1 MYPKER
7 EKLTE
12 LFQGSTHLSV
22 EDFKPQSIQEE
33 AEYIVSSLTKNTDVI
48 LCCLNELMDEDEKD
62 RAKRASR
69 NKSEKKRR
77 DQFNVLIK
85 ELCTMLHGH
94 GHPLKMDKST
104 ILQRTIDFLQK
115 QKEITAQTEA
125 CEIRQDWKP
134 SFLSN
139 EEFTQLMLEA
149 LDGFLIA
156 LTTDGM
162 IIYVSDSVSS
172 LLGHLPSDLVDQNIL
187 NFLPERE
194 HGEVYKMLAPHILMT
209 EPITPEF
216 FNNDKQV
223 EFCCHLA
230 RGSLD
235 PNEPPTYEYVKF
247 VVDFKF
253 FTHVPTS
260 SYNGFESAVARA
272 FRSATEEQICLV
284 ATVRLVT
291 PQFLKELCNVEE
303 PCEEFTS
310 RHSLEWKF
318 LFLDHR
324 APPIIGYLP
333 FEVLGT
339 SGYDYY
345 HADDLEL
352 LARCHVHLMQYGK
365 GKSCYYRFLTKGQQ
379 WIWLQTHYY
388 ITYHQWNSKPEFI
401 VCTHTVV
408 SYAEVRA
415 EKRRDLGLEESALEI
430 ADSSLK
436 IQNTYLDI
444 RQCTNNQEPSREG
457 VSVSSHSSRRS
468 SHTALSDSASTSSM
482 RHTEA
487 STPSRHSMTLSQ
499 QDMPQ
504 IRMASSQSQV
514 VTPQPPAEHITQHHV
529 AQPTISPQQAQAIMP
544 VCHYPSHLGMVTQ
557 LKEQL
562 EERTRILQA
571 DIKTQQQELDVLKE
585 QLQLV
590 QDSNLQMF
598 MQQPIPMGF
607 NNVQQPDSRRV
618 ARQPGVVAR
627 QGLEMGKKSQSMMS
641 SKRFRGSQITSSHQY
656 VTPNQQ
662 HSQNQQ
668 HQHPQQIQ
676 QQASQHQH
684 QQLQQPVSQHQQI
697 QQAPQHQHQQI
708 QQQASQHQHQQVQ
721 QAQQQQQQLQH
732 QQQIHQ
738 LQQQQQ
744 QQHHQQQLQK
754 QQQQLQKQ
762 QHQLQRQQRMMR
774 GNQAQQAAVLQTHS
788 NIVMPLYN
796 NTMMFQQ
803 THPPAAAAA
812 ASSRISTDNVDR
824 SQSSDFTQDRHLRFV
839 QDQQMRPPSIQM
851 QPITCSTVIAAS
863 PAPAYTHSVMIPPA
877 SFNPSQTAVHLHHC
891 QQQPVQ
897 PQHLYLQM
905 QNPESMQSSQSQRMF
920 QQPHIPQQNAMGY
933 FLHPQQQNQSGNIS
947 DLPEMQLP

>member
-1 MYPKER
+1 
-7 EKLTE
+7 
-12 LFQGSTHLSV
+12 
-22 EDFKPQSIQEE
+22 
-33 AEYIVSSLTKNTDVI
+33 
-48 LCCLNELMDEDEKD
+48 MDEDEKD

-85 ELCTMLHGH
+85 ELCTMLQGH

-156 LTTDGM
+156 LTTDGI

-194 HGEVYKMLAPHILMT
+194 QSEVYKLLSPHMLMT
-209 EPITPEF
+209 DPVAADFLNE
-216 FNNDKQV
+216 KQI

-235 PNEPPTYEYVKF
+235 PNEPLMYEYVKF
-247 VVDFKF
+247 VVDFKY
-253 FTHVPTS
+253 FTHVPTPS
-260 SYNGFESAVARA
+260 CNGFESAIARA

-352 LARCHVHLMQYGK
+352 LARCHEHLMQFGK

-401 VCTHTVV
+401 VCTHLVV

-415 EKRRDLGLEESALEI
+415 ERRRDLGLEESSIELA
-430 ADSSLK
+430 SSSIK
-436 IQNTYLDI
+436 SHSSYLDVG
-444 RQCTNNQEPSREG
+444 QCGSSQDASREG
-457 VSVSSHSSRRS
+457 VSLSSHSSRRS

-482 RHTEA
+482 RHTDT
-487 STPSRHSMTLSQ
+487 STPTRPSVPGGQAEKTALRL
-499 QDMPQ
+499 
-504 IRMASSQSQV
+504 ASAGSTQAIG
-514 VTPQPPAEHITQHHV
+514 TPQAPGEHPV
-529 AQPTISPQQAQAIMP
+529 AQLAVPSQHTVMP
-544 VCHYPSHLGMVTQ
+544 VYHFPTQLGMMHQ

-571 DIKTQQQELDVLKE
+571 DIKTQQEELHVIKE

-590 QDSNLQMF
+590 QDSNLQML
-598 MQQPIPMGF
+598 MQQPIPVVF
-607 NNVQQPDSRRV
+607 NNVQHPSPRRPPQP
-618 ARQPGVVAR
+618 PGTPKQTTA
-627 QGLEMGKKSQSMMS
+627 KKSQ
-641 SKRFRGSQITSSHQY
+641 
-656 VTPNQQ
+656 QQ
-662 HSQNQQ
+662 GLMGTKHYCST
-668 HQHPQQIQ
+668 HRPSPFLRDPCST
-676 QQASQHQH
+676 AT
-684 QQLQQPVSQHQQI
+684 
-697 QQAPQHQHQQI
+697 
-708 QQQASQHQHQQVQ
+708 QV
-721 QAQQQQQQLQH
+721 
-732 QQQIHQ
+732 
-738 LQQQQQ
+738 QQ
-744 QQHHQQQLQK
+744 QQHL
-754 QQQQLQKQ
+754 
-762 QHQLQRQQRMMR
+762 MR
-774 GNQAQQAAVLQTHS
+774 GNQAQQTGLPGQTS
-788 NIVMPLYN
+788 ISVPLYN
-796 NTMMFQQ
+796 NPMVLSQ
-803 THPPAAAAA
+803 THPIAVTAQMPTD
-812 ASSRISTDNVDR
+812 SSERQPDYSQDR
-824 SQSSDFTQDRHLRFV
+824 SLRMLLDQSIQAMLPTTNSSGQSTQSSASRQQGKFV
-839 QDQQMRPPSIQM
+839 AEQQILPPSIPM
-851 QPITCSTVIAAS
+851 SPVTCGTARP
-863 PAPAYTHSVMIPPA
+863 PAPSPVFSPSLMIPHT
-877 SFNPSQTAVHLHHC
+877 SFTAHQANTPVHLHQWP
-891 QQQPVQ
+891 QQQVQ
-897 PQHLYLQM
+897 QHRLYLQM
-905 QNPESMQSSQSQRMF
+905 QGPEPVPGAPTPRIF
-920 QQPHIPQQNAMGY
+920 QPPHTPQQNPLSY
-933 FLHPQQQNQSGNIS
+933 FLHPQQQGQACSLP
-947 DLPEMQLP
+947 DLHSEMQLP

>member
-1 MYPKER
+1 
-7 EKLTE
+7 
-12 LFQGSTHLSV
+12 
-22 EDFKPQSIQEE
+22 
-33 AEYIVSSLTKNTDVI
+33 
-48 LCCLNELMDEDEKD
+48 MDEDEKD

-85 ELCTMLHGH
+85 ELCTMLQGH

-156 LTTDGM
+156 LTTDGI

-194 HGEVYKMLAPHILMT
+194 QSDVYKLLSPHMLMT
-209 EPITPEF
+209 NAVATDFLNAE
-216 FNNDKQV
+216 KQI

-230 RGSLD
+230 RGNLD
-235 PNEPPTYEYVKF
+235 PNEPITYEYVKF
-247 VVDFKF
+247 VVEFKY
-253 FTHVPTS
+253 FTNVPTS
-260 SYNGFESAVARA
+260 SYNGFESAIARA
-272 FRSATEEQICLV
+272 FRSANEEQTCLV

-352 LARCHVHLMQYGK
+352 LARCHEQLMQFGK

-379 WIWLQTHYY
+379 WIWLQTQYY
-388 ITYHQWNSKPEFI
+388 VTYHQWNSKPEFI

-415 EKRRDLGLEESALEI
+415 ERRRDLGLEESSIELAS
-430 ADSSLK
+430 SSLK
-436 IQNTYLDI
+436 SHGSYIDI
-444 RQCTNNQEPSREG
+444 RQCLTNQEASRER

-468 SHTALSDSASTSSM
+468 SHTALSDSASTSSV
-482 RHTEA
+482 RHTDA
-487 STPSRHSMTLSQ
+487 STPTRQSLPMGQSDKAPLRL
-499 QDMPQ
+499 
-504 IRMASSQSQV
+504 ASSSSTQGII
-514 VTPQPPAEHITQHHV
+514 TPQTPTEHLTQHHM
-529 AQPTISPQQAQAIMP
+529 AQTTVPAQQAVMP
-544 VCHYPSHLGMVTQ
+544 VYHFPTQIGMMHH

-571 DIKTQQQELDVLKE
+571 DIKTQQDELHVIKE

-590 QDSNLQMF
+590 QDSNLQML
-598 MQQPIPMGF
+598 MQQPMPMVFSG
-607 NNVQQPDSRRV
+607 VQHQNPMRPSQQQAATVASRP
-618 ARQPGVVAR
+618 ATS
-627 QGLEMGKKSQSMMS
+627 KKSQQQGLMG
-641 SKRFRGSQITSSHQY
+641 SKQFCSTHLASPQQFLRDPCVTSS
-656 VTPNQQ
+656 
-662 HSQNQQ
+662 
-668 HQHPQQIQ
+668 
-676 QQASQHQH
+676 
-684 QQLQQPVSQHQQI
+684 
-697 QQAPQHQHQQI
+697 
-708 QQQASQHQHQQVQ
+708 QV
-721 QAQQQQQQLQH
+721 QQQQQQ
-732 QQQIHQ
+732 
-738 LQQQQQ
+738 
-744 QQHHQQQLQK
+744 K
-754 QQQQLQKQ
+754 QA
-762 QHQLQRQQRMMR
+762 MR
-774 GNQAQQAAVLQTHS
+774 GKQVQQACLPMQMSIA
-788 NIVMPLYN
+788 MPLYN
-796 NTMMFQQ
+796 NPMVFSQAHPITTEIGERQQ
-803 THPPAAAAA
+803 QSDYNQDRTPRFAPEQQGLPAA
-812 ASSRISTDNVDR
+812 
-824 SQSSDFTQDRHLRFV
+824 
-839 QDQQMRPPSIQM
+839 IQM
-851 QPITCSTVIAAS
+851 QPITCAATPS
-863 PAPAYTHSVMIPPA
+863 PVFTSSVMIPRANIAAQQSHPP
-877 SFNPSQTAVHLHHC
+877 PSTLH
-891 QQQPVQ
+891 QWQPQPVQ
-897 PQHLYLQM
+897 QHHLYLQM
-905 QNPESMQSSQSQRMF
+905 QGAAEPGQNQRLF
-920 QQPHIPQQNAMGY
+920 QQPHVPQQNATMGY
-933 FLHPQQQNQSGNIS
+933 FHHPQPQSQHLQGQHCS
-947 DLPEMQLP
+947 LQDLPEMQLP

>member
-1 MYPKER
+1 
-7 EKLTE
+7 
-12 LFQGSTHLSV
+12 
-22 EDFKPQSIQEE
+22 
-33 AEYIVSSLTKNTDVI
+33 
-48 LCCLNELMDEDEKD
+48 MDEDEKD

-85 ELCTMLHGH
+85 ELCTMLQGH

-125 CEIRQDWKP
+125 CQIRQDWKP

-156 LTTDGM
+156 LTADGI

-187 NFLPERE
+187 NFLPEGE
-194 HGEVYKMLAPHILMT
+194 QSEVYKLLSPHVLMT
-209 EPITPEF
+209 DPVAADFLNAE
-216 FNNDKQV
+216 KQI

-235 PNEPPTYEYVKF
+235 PNEPLMYEYVKF
-247 VVDFKF
+247 VVDFKY
-253 FTHVPTS
+253 FTHVPTPS
-260 SYNGFESAVARA
+260 CNGFESAIARA

-352 LARCHVHLMQYGK
+352 LARCHEHLMQFGK

-401 VCTHTVV
+401 VCTHLVV

-415 EKRRDLGLEESALEI
+415 ERRRDLGLEESSIELAS
-430 ADSSLK
+430 SSLK
-436 IQNTYLDI
+436 SHSSYLDVG
-444 RQCTNNQEPSREG
+444 QCGSSQDASREG
-457 VSVSSHSSRRS
+457 VSLSSHSSRRS
-468 SHTALSDSASTSSM
+468 SHTTLSDSTSTSSM
-482 RHTEA
+482 RRTDT
-487 STPSRHSMTLSQ
+487 STPSRPGAAGDKAALRLAA
-499 QDMPQ
+499 PGG
-504 IRMASSQSQV
+504 
-514 VTPQPPAEHITQHHV
+514 
-529 AQPTISPQQAQAIMP
+529 AQPVYHFPTQ
-544 VCHYPSHLGMVTQ
+544 LGMMHQ

-571 DIKTQQQELDVLKE
+571 DIKTQQEELHVIKE

-590 QDSNLQMF
+590 QDSNLQML
-598 MQQPIPMGF
+598 MQPPIPVIVSS
-607 NNVQQPDSRRV
+607 VQQPSARRPPQG
-618 ARQPGVVAR
+618 APKRSPQPALAGTKHYCSTHLLAPHPLLRDPCGTAPQV
-627 QGLEMGKKSQSMMS
+627 QQQKQQHPM
-641 SKRFRGSQITSSHQY
+641 RGSQGQQTCVPGQASIPVPFYNSPVVLSQAQPIAVAAAAPADRSERQPPADYSQDRSLRMLLDQSIQAMMPAANSSCQPVQSSASRQQGKFVAEQQSLPAPAQGQPGSCSSARAPPPLFSPSLVIPHSSFASHQAS
-656 VTPNQQ
+656 TPL
-662 HSQNQQ
+662 HL
-668 HQHPQQIQ
+668 HQWPQ
-676 QQASQHQH
+676 
-684 QQLQQPVSQHQQI
+684 
-697 QQAPQHQHQQI
+697 
-708 QQQASQHQHQQVQ
+708 Q
-721 QAQQQQQQLQH
+721 QAQQH
-732 QQQIHQ
+732 
-738 LQQQQQ
+738 
-744 QQHHQQQLQK
+744 
-754 QQQQLQKQ
+754 
-762 QHQLQRQQRMMR
+762 R
-774 GNQAQQAAVLQTHS
+774 
-788 NIVMPLYN
+788 
-796 NTMMFQQ
+796 
-803 THPPAAAAA
+803 
-812 ASSRISTDNVDR
+812 
-824 SQSSDFTQDRHLRFV
+824 
-839 QDQQMRPPSIQM
+839 
-851 QPITCSTVIAAS
+851 
-863 PAPAYTHSVMIPPA
+863 
-877 SFNPSQTAVHLHHC
+877 
-891 QQQPVQ
+891 
-897 PQHLYLQM
+897 LYLQM
-905 QNPESMQSSQSQRMF
+905 QGPELVPGAPTPRVF
-920 QQPHIPQQNAMGY
+920 QPPHTPQQNPLSY
-933 FLHPQQQNQSGNIS
+933 FLHPQQQSHHTQGQPCNLP

>member
-1 MYPKER
+1 
-7 EKLTE
+7 
-12 LFQGSTHLSV
+12 
-22 EDFKPQSIQEE
+22 
-33 AEYIVSSLTKNTDVI
+33 
-48 LCCLNELMDEDEKD
+48 MDEDEKD

-85 ELCTMLHGH
+85 ELCTMLQGH

-156 LTTDGM
+156 LTTDGI

-194 HGEVYKMLAPHILMT
+194 QSEVYKLLSPHVLMT
-209 EPITPEF
+209 DPVAADFLNVE
-216 FNNDKQV
+216 KQI

-235 PNEPPTYEYVKF
+235 PNEPLMYEYVKF
-247 VVDFKF
+247 VVDFKY
-253 FTHVPTS
+253 FTHVPTPS
-260 SYNGFESAVARA
+260 CNGFESAIARA

-352 LARCHVHLMQYGK
+352 LARCHEHLMQFGK

-401 VCTHTVV
+401 VCTHLVV

-415 EKRRDLGLEESALEI
+415 ERRRDLGLEESSIELAS
-430 ADSSLK
+430 SSLK
-436 IQNTYLDI
+436 SHSSYLDMG
-444 RQCTNNQEPSREG
+444 QCGSSQDASREG
-457 VSVSSHSSRRS
+457 VSLSSHSSRRS
-468 SHTALSDSASTSSM
+468 SHTALSDSTSTSSM
-482 RHTEA
+482 RHTDT
-487 STPSRHSMTLSQ
+487 STPTRPSVPAGQAEKAALRL
-499 QDMPQ
+499 
-504 IRMASSQSQV
+504 ASAGSAQAIA
-514 VTPQPPAEHITQHHV
+514 TPQAPGEHLPQHPV
-529 AQPTISPQQAQAIMP
+529 AQPAVPSQHAVMP
-544 VCHYPSHLGMVTQ
+544 VYHFPTQLGMMHQ

-571 DIKTQQQELDVLKE
+571 DIKTQQEELHVIKE

-590 QDSNLQMF
+590 QDSNLQML
-598 MQQPIPMGF
+598 MQQPIPIVF
-607 NNVQQPDSRRV
+607 NNVQHPSPRRPPPPGTP
-618 ARQPGVVAR
+618 RQTTA
-627 QGLEMGKKSQSMMS
+627 KKSQQQGPVGTKHYCGTRLQSP
-641 SKRFRGSQITSSHQY
+641 HQFLRDPCSTAAQ
-656 VTPNQQ
+656 VTQQ
-662 HSQNQQ
+662 H
-668 HQHPQQIQ
+668 
-676 QQASQHQH
+676 
-684 QQLQQPVSQHQQI
+684 L
-697 QQAPQHQHQQI
+697 
-708 QQQASQHQHQQVQ
+708 
-721 QAQQQQQQLQH
+721 
-732 QQQIHQ
+732 
-738 LQQQQQ
+738 
-744 QQHHQQQLQK
+744 
-754 QQQQLQKQ
+754 
-762 QHQLQRQQRMMR
+762 MR
-774 GNQAQQAAVLQTHS
+774 GNQAQQTCLPGQTS
-788 NIVMPLYN
+788 ISVPLYN
-796 NTMMFQQ
+796 NPMVFSQAHPIAVAAQ
-803 THPPAAAAA
+803 TSTEGSERQPP
-812 ASSRISTDNVDR
+812 SDYSQDR
-824 SQSSDFTQDRHLRFV
+824 SLRMLLDQSIQAMMPATNSSGQPVQSSASRQQGKFV
-839 QDQQMRPPSIQM
+839 AEQQILPPPIQM
-851 QPITCSTVIAAS
+851 QPVTCSTVRP
-863 PAPAYTHSVMIPPA
+863 PAPSPVFSPSLMIPHT
-877 SFNPSQTAVHLHHC
+877 SFTSHQANTPVHLHQWP
-891 QQQPVQ
+891 QQQVQ
-897 PQHLYLQM
+897 QHRLYLQM
-905 QNPESMQSSQSQRMF
+905 QGPELVPGGPTQRIF
-920 QQPHIPQQNAMGY
+920 QPPHTPQQNPLSY
-933 FLHPQQQNQSGNIS
+933 FLHPQQQSRHAQGQACNLP
-947 DLPEMQLP
+947 DMPEMQLP

>member
-1 MYPKER
+1 
-7 EKLTE
+7 
-12 LFQGSTHLSV
+12 
-22 EDFKPQSIQEE
+22 
-33 AEYIVSSLTKNTDVI
+33 
-48 LCCLNELMDEDEKD
+48 
-62 RAKRASR
+62 
-69 NKSEKKRR
+69 
-77 DQFNVLIK
+77 
-85 ELCTMLHGH
+85 
-94 GHPLKMDKST
+94 MDKST

-156 LTTDGM
+156 LNTDGM

-172 LLGHLPSDLVDQNIL
+172 LLGHLPSDLVDQSIF

-194 HGEVYKMLAPHILMT
+194 HGEVAPRILMT
-209 EPITPEF
+209 EPITSEF
-216 FNNDKQV
+216 FNNEKQV

-230 RGSLD
+230 RGRLD
-235 PNEPPTYEYVKF
+235 LNELPTYEYVKF

-291 PQFLKELCNVEE
+291 PQFLKELCNIEE

-415 EKRRDLGLEESALEI
+415 ERRREMGLVESALEI
-430 ADSSLK
+430 PDSSLK
-436 IQNTYLDI
+436 MQNAFLNI
-444 RQCTNNQEPSREG
+444 RQRTNNQEQSREG

-487 STPSRHSMTLSQ
+487 STPSRQSMTLSQ

-504 IRMASSQSQV
+504 IRMASTANQV
-514 VTPQPPAEHITQHHV
+514 VTPQPPAEHIPQHHV
-529 AQPTISPQQAQAIMP
+529 AQPTISPQQPIMP
-544 VCHYPSHLGMVTQ
+544 VCHYPSHLGMVSQ

-590 QDSNLQMF
+590 QDSNMF

-607 NNVQQPDSRRV
+607 NVQQPDSRRV
-618 ARQPGVVAR
+618 SRQAGVVAR

-641 SKRFRGSQITSSHQY
+641 PKRFCGSQITSTHQY

-662 HSQNQQ
+662 H
-668 HQHPQQIQ
+668 QQIQ
-676 QQASQHQH
+676 QQTPQHQH
-684 QQLQQPVSQHQQI
+684 QQIQEAPQHQHQQI
-697 QQAPQHQHQQI
+697 QQAPQHQHQQ
-708 QQQASQHQHQQVQ
+708 VQ
-721 QAQQQQQQLQH
+721 QAQQQLQH
-732 QQQIHQ
+732 QQQMHQ
-738 LQQQQQ
+738 LQQQ
-744 QQHHQQQLQK
+744 QQQLQK

-762 QHQLQRQQRMMR
+762 QQQQQQLQRQQRMMR
-774 GNQAQQAAVLQTHS
+774 GNQTQQTAVLQTH
-788 NIVMPLYN
+788 VMPLYN
-796 NTMMFQQ
+796 TMMFPQ
-803 THPPAAAAA
+803 THPPATAA
-812 ASSRISTDNVDR
+812 SRISTDRGDR

-839 QDQQMRPPSIQM
+839 QDQQMRPPSLPM
-851 QPITCSTVIAAS
+851 QPITSSTVIAAS
-863 PAPAYTHSVMIPPA
+863 PAPAYTPSVMIPQA
-877 SFNPSQTAVHLHHC
+877 SFTPQQTHAAVHLHHC

-897 PQHLYLQM
+897 SQHLYLQM

-920 QQPHIPQQNAMGY
+920 QQPHISQQNTTMGY
-933 FLHPQQQNQSGNIS
+933 FLHPQQQNQSSNIS

>member
-1 MYPKER
+1 MR
-7 EKLTE
+7 RMTI
-12 LFQGSTHLSV
+12 TNCLSV
-22 EDFKPQSIQEE
+22 QDE
-33 AEYIVSSLTKNTDVI
+33 AEDYAVHGLIKNPDVI

-85 ELCTMLHGH
+85 ELCTMLQGH

-194 HGEVYKMLAPHILMT
+194 HGEVYKLLAPHILMT

-216 FNNDKQV
+216 FNSEKQV

-272 FRSATEEQICLV
+272 FRSASEEQICLV

-291 PQFLKELCNVEE
+291 PQFLKELCNIEE

-365 GKSCYYRFLTKGQQ
+365 GTSCYYRFLTKGQQ
-379 WIWLQTHYY
+379 WIWLQTRYY

-415 EKRRDLGLEESALEI
+415 ERRRDLGLEESALEL
-430 ADSSLK
+430 ADQSVKS
-436 IQNTYLDI
+436 QNTYLDI
-444 RQCTNNQEPSREG
+444 RPCTNKQEPSREG
-457 VSVSSHSSRRS
+457 MSVSSHSSRRS
-468 SHTALSDSASTSSM
+468 SHTALSDTASTSSM
-482 RHTEA
+482 RPTEA
-487 STPSRHSMTLSQ
+487 STPSRQSLSQ
-499 QDMPQ
+499 KDKPQ
-504 IRMASSQSQV
+504 MRLAPSANQAVAPAQS
-514 VTPQPPAEHITQHHV
+514 EHLTQHHV
-529 AQPTISPQQAQAIMP
+529 VQPTVSPQQP
-544 VCHYPSHLGMVTQ
+544 
-557 LKEQL
+557 
-562 EERTRILQA
+562 ILM
-571 DIKTQQQELDVLKE
+571 L
-585 QLQLV
+585 
-590 QDSNLQMF
+590 
-598 MQQPIPMGF
+598 MQQPIPPGF
-607 NNVQQPDSRRV
+607 NNNVQQTDPRRV
-618 ARQPGVVAR
+618 SRQQNVVSM
-627 QGLEMGKKSQSMMS
+627 QGLEMGKS
-641 SKRFRGSQITSSHQY
+641 SKRFCASQIPTSHQY
-656 VTPNQQ
+656 ATTSQNTTHQQ
-662 HSQNQQ
+662 HSQPPHQQVQPQAQQ
-668 HQHPQQIQ
+668 HQHPQVQ
-676 QQASQHQH
+676 
-684 QQLQQPVSQHQQI
+684 
-697 QQAPQHQHQQI
+697 
-708 QQQASQHQHQQVQ
+708 QHQQVQ
-721 QAQQQQQQLQH
+721 QTLQH
-732 QQQIHQ
+732 QQQLHQ
-738 LQQQQQ
+738 LQQQQ
-744 QQHHQQQLQK
+744 HQQQLQK
-754 QQQQLQKQ
+754 QQLHKQQQLQKHQ
-762 QHQLQRQQRMMR
+762 QQLQRHHRVMSVNQTQQTTMS
-774 GNQAQQAAVLQTHS
+774 LQTHG

-796 NTMMFQQ
+796 NTMMFSQA
-803 THPPAAAAA
+803 HPSA
-812 ASSRISTDNVDR
+812 ASSRISTETGDR
-824 SQSSDFTQDRHLRFV
+824 PQPPEYGQHLRFV
-839 QDQQMRPPSIQM
+839 QDPHLLQM
-851 QPITCSTVIAAS
+851 QPVTSNNNSNTVISSHSAPVYS
-863 PAPAYTHSVMIPPA
+863 PSVMIPQ
-877 SFNPSQTAVHLHHC
+877 SRFTQQQTHPAVHLQHC

-897 PQHLYLQM
+897 PHLYLQM
-905 QNPESMQSSQSQRMF
+905 QTSDSMQTGQSQQIY
-920 QQPHIPQQNAMGY
+920 QQPHIPQPNAMGY
-933 FLHPQQQNQSGNIS
+933 FLHPQQQSQSGSLS
-947 DLPEMQLP
+947 DLSEMQLP

>member
-1 MYPKER
+1 
-7 EKLTE
+7 
-12 LFQGSTHLSV
+12 
-22 EDFKPQSIQEE
+22 
-33 AEYIVSSLTKNTDVI
+33 
-48 LCCLNELMDEDEKD
+48 MDEDEKD

-85 ELCTMLHGH
+85 ELCTMLQGH

-156 LTTDGM
+156 LTTDGI

-194 HGEVYKMLAPHILMT
+194 QSDVYKLLSPHMLVTNPVAADFLNT
-209 EPITPEF
+209 E
-216 FNNDKQV
+216 KQI

-230 RGSLD
+230 RGNLD
-235 PNEPPTYEYVKF
+235 PNEPITYEYVKF
-247 VVDFKF
+247 VVDFKY

-260 SYNGFESAVARA
+260 SYNGFESAIARV
-272 FRSATEEQICLV
+272 FRSANEEQVCLV

-345 HADDLEL
+345 HADDLEI
-352 LARCHVHLMQYGK
+352 LARCHEHLMQFGK

-415 EKRRDLGLEESALEI
+415 ERRRDLGLEESSIELAS
-430 ADSSLK
+430 SSLK
-436 IQNTYLDI
+436 SHGSFIDI
-444 RQCTNNQEPSREG
+444 RQCVTNKEPSRER

-468 SHTALSDSASTSSM
+468 SHTALSDSASTSSI
-482 RHTEA
+482 RHTDA
-487 STPSRHSMTLSQ
+487 STPTRQSLPMSDKAPLRL
-499 QDMPQ
+499 
-504 IRMASSQSQV
+504 ASSSGTQGII
-514 VTPQPPAEHITQHHV
+514 TPQTPAEHLTQHHM
-529 AQPTISPQQAQAIMP
+529 AQPTVPSQQAVMP
-544 VCHYPSHLGMVTQ
+544 VYHFPAQIGMMHQ

-571 DIKTQQQELDVLKE
+571 DIKTQQEELHVIKE
-585 QLQLV
+585 QLMLV
-590 QDSNLQMF
+590 QDSNLQML
-598 MQQPIPMGF
+598 MQQPMPMVF
-607 NNVQQPDSRRV
+607 NSVQQHQNPRRPSQ
-618 ARQPGVVAR
+618 QPAATGSR
-627 QGLEMGKKSQSMMS
+627 QGTSKKSQQQGLMGAKQYCGTPLPSPRQFLREPCVPS
-641 SKRFRGSQITSSHQY
+641 S
-656 VTPNQQ
+656 
-662 HSQNQQ
+662 
-668 HQHPQQIQ
+668 
-676 QQASQHQH
+676 
-684 QQLQQPVSQHQQI
+684 
-697 QQAPQHQHQQI
+697 
-708 QQQASQHQHQQVQ
+708 QV
-721 QAQQQQQQLQH
+721 
-732 QQQIHQ
+732 
-738 LQQQQQ
+738 QQQQQ
-744 QQHHQQQLQK
+744 QQQQKHVL
-754 QQQQLQKQ
+754 
-762 QHQLQRQQRMMR
+762 R
-774 GNQAQQAAVLQTHS
+774 GNPIQQACLPMQMS
-788 NIVMPLYN
+788 ISMPLYN
-796 NTMMFQQ
+796 NPMVFSQAHPITVSTPMPAEMTERQQ
-803 THPPAAAAA
+803 QPDYSQDRTLRVLLDQPVQPLM
-812 ASSRISTDNVDR
+812 SSTNGN
-824 SQSSDFTQDRHLRFV
+824 SQSSQSNAGR
-839 QDQQMRPPSIQM
+839 QQAKFPQEQQGLPPAIQM
-851 QPITCSTVIAAS
+851 QPITCTTVRAS
-863 PAPAYTHSVMIPPA
+863 APAPVFTPSVMIPHTNITA
-877 SFNPSQTAVHLHHC
+877 QPSHPPGSLH
-891 QQQPVQ
+891 QWQ
-897 PQHLYLQM
+897 PQQVQQHHLYLQM
-905 QNPESMQSSQSQRMF
+905 QGATDTVQAGQNQRIF
-920 QQPHIPQQNAMGY
+920 QPSHLPQQNATLGY
-933 FLHPQQQNQSGNIS
+933 FHHPQPQNHHLQGQPCGLQ
-947 DLPEMQLP
+947 DLSEMQMP